1 MVKKPTLIVLLCA
14 VILGA
19 AVYYFDWK
27 KGEQKKLDTTDT
39 SKPVFTTFQGSEIS
53 SFTISHPAQPST
65 PAIQF
70 EKRAGDWQIIQ
81 PVATEA
87 DQSTAGGIVDQIA
100 SARVAQTEPG
110 SEDRRK
116 AYGLDPAQISIDFQ
130 LANGAKH
137 SILLGN
143 QDFTNEYAYAIVDG
157 GQSVSLLPQLLA
169 TSAGKSLDDMR
180 DRAVLHFATEDVNA
194 IDLKNST
201 GGVTLS
207 KAGDQW
213 KIEKPEAVGAGHDAV
228 SSLLDAVNDAKFVSV
243 VSETPDNLAKYGL
256 ATPAITF
263 SAVNTKGQKNT
274 LIVGKKDGNAY
285 FARDDSRPTIFRI
298 DADLE
303 GKLAETFADLRDKQ
317 ILHADT
323 SDLKSFQLQTA
334 RGSFTLV
341 PKPGDPAEWIFDS
354 PADQK
359 GKAAASWKV
368 LDPLGS
374 MQAEEVIDHPS
385 PAQLAQLSNPAVHV
399 TLTGKDGKDLN
410 LRVSNLTGDAAYAQ
424 VDGTPALFKIKKSD
438 FDQLNVGPGDLSA
451 GNVTLPQER

>member
-14 VILGA
+14 VVLGA

-27 KGEQKKLDTTDT
+27 KGEAKKLDTADT
-39 SKPVFTTFQGSEIS
+39 SKPVFTGFQGSDIRS
-53 SFTISHPAQPST
+53 ITISHPAQPST
-65 PAIQF
+65 ASIQF
-70 EKRAGDWQIIQ
+70 EKRAGDWQIVQ
-81 PVATEA
+81 PLATEA

-100 SARVAQTEPG
+100 GARVAQTEPG

-137 SILLGN
+137 SILLGS

-157 GQSVSLLPQLLA
+157 GPSVSLLPQLLS

-180 DRAVLHFATEDVNA
+180 DRAVLHLATEDVHS
-194 IDLKNST
+194 IDLKNSS
-201 GGVTLS
+201 GDVTLS
-207 KAGDQW
+207 KTDDQW
-213 KIEKPEAVGAGHDAV
+213 KIKKPEAVGAGHDAV
-228 SSLLDAVNDAKFVSV
+228 DSLLQAVNNAKIVSV
-243 VSETPDNLAKYGL
+243 ASETPDNLAKYGL
-256 ATPAITF
+256 TSPAITF
-263 SAVNTKGQKNT
+263 SAANGKGEKAT

-285 FARDDSRPTIFRI
+285 FARDGSRPTIFRI

-303 GKLAETFADLRDKQ
+303 GKLGQRFGDLRDKQ

-323 SDLKSFQLQTA
+323 SDLRRFQLHSA

-341 PKPGDPAEWIFDS
+341 PKPGDPTAWIFDS
-354 PADQK
+354 PPDQK

-368 LDPLGS
+368 LDPLGT
-374 MQAEEVIDHPS
+374 MQAEDVIDHPS
-385 PAQLAQLSNPAVHV
+385 PAQLAQLRSPAVQV

-410 LRVSNLTGDAAYAQ
+410 LRVSNLTGDTAYAQ
-424 VDGTPALFKIKKSD
+424 LDGNPVLFKMKKSD
-438 FDQLNVGPGDLSA
+438 FDQLNVTAGDLSA
-451 GNVTLPQER
+451 GNVTLP

>member
-14 VILGA
+14 IVLGA

-27 KGEQKKLDTTDT
+27 KGEEKKLVTTDL
-39 SKPVFTTFQGSEIS
+39 SKPVFTSFQGSDIR
-53 SFTISHPAQPST
+53 SFTISRPAQPST

-70 EKRAGDWQIIQ
+70 EKRAGDWQIVQ
-81 PVATEA
+81 PLATEA

-100 SARVAQTEPG
+100 SARVAQSEPG

-116 AYGLDPAQISIDFQ
+116 AYGLDPAQISIDFE
-130 LANGAKH
+130 LASGAKH
-137 SILLGN
+137 SLLLGN
-143 QDFTNEYAYAIVDG
+143 QDFTSEYAYAIVDG

-169 TSAGKSLDDMR
+169 TSASKSLDDMR
-180 DRAVLHFATEDVNA
+180 DRAALHLATEDINSIV
-194 IDLKNST
+194 LKNSS
-201 GGVTLS
+201 GDITLS
-207 KAGDQW
+207 KAADQW

-228 SSLLDAVNDAKFVSV
+228 DSLLEGVNNAKIVSV
-243 VSETPDNLAKYGL
+243 ASETPDNLAKYGL
-256 ATPAITF
+256 ASPVITF
-263 SAVNTKGQKNT
+263 SAANAKGQKAT
-274 LIVGKKDGNAY
+274 LIVGKKDGDAY

-303 GKLAETFADLRDKQ
+303 GKLSQGFADLRDKQ

-323 SDLKSFQLQTA
+323 SELKRFQLQTA
-334 RGSFTLV
+334 RGSFALV
-341 PKPGDPAEWIFDS
+341 PKASDPAEWTFDS

-368 LDPLGS
+368 LDPLGT

-410 LRVSNLTGDAAYAQ
+410 LRVSNLTGDTAYAQ
-424 VDGTPALFKIKKSD
+424 VDGNPALFKIKKSD
-438 FDQLNVGPGDLSA
+438 FDQLNVTAGDLSA
-451 GNVTLPQER
+451 GNVTLR

>member
-14 VILGA
+14 IVLGA

-27 KGEQKKLDTTDT
+27 KGSEKKPDTADA
-39 SKPVFTTFQGSEIS
+39 SKPAFTGFQASDIA

-70 EKRAGDWQIIQ
+70 EKRDGVWRIVQ
-81 PVATEA
+81 PVSTEA
-87 DQSTAGGIVDQIA
+87 DQPTAGGIVDQIA
-100 SARVAQTEPG
+100 DARVAQTEPG

-116 AYGLDPAQISIDFQ
+116 AYGLDPAQISVDFK
-130 LANGAKH
+130 LANGATH
-137 SILLGN
+137 TILLGN
-143 QDFTNEYAYAIVDG
+143 QDFTNEYAYALVDG

-180 DRAVLHFATEDVNA
+180 DRAVLHLAPEDIHS
-194 IDLKNST
+194 IDLKNSS
-201 GGVTLS
+201 GDVTIS
-207 KAGDQW
+207 KADDQW

-228 SSLLDAVNDAKFVSV
+228 DSLLEAVNNAKIVSIA
-243 VSETPDNLAKYGL
+243 SETPDNLAKYGL
-256 ATPAITF
+256 ASPGITF
-263 SAVNTKGQKNT
+263 SAANAKGQKAT
-274 LIVGKKDGNAY
+274 LMVGKKDGNAY

-303 GKLAETFADLRDKQ
+303 GKLAQKFGDLRDKQ

-323 SDLKSFQLQTA
+323 SELKRFQLQTA

-341 PKPGDPAEWIFDS
+341 PKPSDPAEWIFDS

-359 GKAAASWKV
+359 GKVAASWKV
-368 LDPLGS
+368 LDPLGT
-374 MQAEEVIDHPS
+374 MQAAEVIDHPS
-385 PAQLAQLSNPAVHV
+385 PAQLAQLSNPAVHL

-410 LRVSNLTGDAAYAQ
+410 LRVSNLTGDTAYAQ
-424 VDGTPALFKIKKSD
+424 VDGNPALFKIKKSD
-438 FDQLNVGPGDLSA
+438 FDQLNVTAGDLSA
-451 GNVTLPQER
+451 GNVTLQ

>member
-14 VILGA
+14 IVLGA

-27 KGEQKKLDTTDT
+27 KGEEKKLDTTDT
-39 SKPVFTTFQGSEIS
+39 SKPVFTSFQGSDIR
-53 SFTISHPAQPST
+53 SFTISRPAQPAT

-70 EKRAGDWQIIQ
+70 EKRAGDWQIVQ

-87 DQSTAGGIVDQIA
+87 DQSTAGGIVDQVA
-100 SARVAQTEPG
+100 SARVAQTLPG
-110 SEDRRK
+110 AEDRRK

-137 SILLGN
+137 SILLGK

-157 GQSVSLLPQLLA
+157 GQSVSLLPQLLS
-169 TSAGKSLDDMR
+169 TSASKSLDDLR
-180 DRAVLHFATEDVNA
+180 DRAVLHLATEDINS
-194 IDLKNST
+194 IDLKNSS
-201 GGVTLS
+201 GELTLS
-207 KAGDQW
+207 KADDQW
-213 KIEKPEAVGAGHDAV
+213 KIEKPLAVGAGHDAV
-228 SSLLDAVNDAKFVSV
+228 DSLLEAVNNAKIVSV
-243 VSETPDNLAKYGL
+243 ASETPDNLAKYGL
-256 ATPAITF
+256 ASPAVTF
-263 SAVNTKGQKNT
+263 SAANAKGPKAT

-303 GKLAETFADLRDKQ
+303 GKLAQRFTDLRDKQ

-323 SDLKSFQLQTA
+323 SELKRFQLQTA
-334 RGSFTLV
+334 RGSLTLI
-341 PKPGDPAEWIFDS
+341 PKPSDPAEWIFDS

-368 LDPLGS
+368 LDPLGT

-385 PAQLAQLSNPAVHV
+385 PAQLAQLSNPAVHL

-410 LRVSNLTGDAAYAQ
+410 LRVSNLTGDTAYAQ
-424 VDGTPALFKIKKSD
+424 VDGNPALFKIKKSD
-438 FDQLNVGPGDLSA
+438 FDQLNVTAGDLSA
-451 GNVTLPQER
+451 GNVTLQ

>member
-14 VILGA
+14 IVLGV

-27 KGEQKKLDTTDT
+27 KGNEKKPDTADT
-39 SKPVFTTFQGSEIS
+39 SKPVFTSFQGSDIK
-53 SFTISHPAQPST
+53 SFTISRPAQSAT

-70 EKRAGDWQIIQ
+70 EKRAGDWQIVQ

-157 GQSVSLLPQLLA
+157 GQSVSLLPQLLS
-169 TSAGKSLDDMR
+169 TSAGKALDDMR
-180 DRAVLHFATEDVNA
+180 DRAVLHFAPEDIDS
-194 IDLKNST
+194 IDLKNSS
-201 GGVTLS
+201 GDVAIS
-207 KAGDQW
+207 KANDQW
-213 KIEKPEAVGAGHDAV
+213 KIEKPEPVGAGHDAV
-228 SSLLDAVNDAKFVSV
+228 DSLLQAANNAKIVSV
-243 VSETPDNLAKYGL
+243 ASETPDNLAKYGL
-256 ATPAITF
+256 ASPAITL
-263 SAVNTKGQKNT
+263 SVADSKGKKAT

-298 DADLE
+298 DADLQA
-303 GKLAETFADLRDKQ
+303 KLAQKFGDLRDKQ

-323 SDLKSFQLQTA
+323 SDLKRFQLQTA
-334 RGSFTLV
+334 SGSFTLV
-341 PKPGDPAEWIFDS
+341 PKPSDPAEWVFDS

-359 GKAAASWKV
+359 GKVAASWKV
-368 LDPLGS
+368 LDPLGT
-374 MQAEEVIDHPS
+374 MQADEVIDHPS
-385 PAQLAQLSNPAVHV
+385 PAQLAQLSNPAVHL

-410 LRVSNLTGDAAYAQ
+410 LRISKLTGDTAYAQ
-424 VDGTPALFKIKKSD
+424 VEGNPALFKIKKSE
-438 FDQLNVGPGDLSA
+438 FDQLNVTAGDLSA
-451 GNVTLPQER
+451 GSVTLQ

>member
-14 VILGA
+14 IVLGA

-27 KGEQKKLDTTDT
+27 KGEEKKLDTTDT
-39 SKPVFTTFQGSEIS
+39 SKPVFTSFQGSDIR
-53 SFTISHPAQPST
+53 SFTISRPAQPAT

-70 EKRAGDWQIIQ
+70 EKRAGDWQIVQ

-87 DQSTAGGIVDQIA
+87 DQSTAGGIVDQVA
-100 SARVAQTEPG
+100 SARVAQTLPG
-110 SEDRRK
+110 AEDRRK

-137 SILLGN
+137 SILLGK

-157 GQSVSLLPQLLA
+157 GQSVSLLPQLLS
-169 TSAGKSLDDMR
+169 TSASKSLDDLR
-180 DRAVLHFATEDVNA
+180 DRAVLHLATEDINS
-194 IDLKNST
+194 IDLKNSS
-201 GGVTLS
+201 GELTLS
-207 KAGDQW
+207 KADDQW

-228 SSLLDAVNDAKFVSV
+228 DSLLEAVNNAKIVSV
-243 VSETPDNLAKYGL
+243 ASETPDNLAKYGL
-256 ATPAITF
+256 ASPAVTF
-263 SAVNTKGQKNT
+263 SAANAKGQKAT

-303 GKLAETFADLRDKQ
+303 GKLAQKFTDLRDKQ

-323 SDLKSFQLQTA
+323 SELRRFQLQTA
-334 RGSFTLV
+334 RGSLTLV
-341 PKPGDPAEWIFDS
+341 PKSSDPAEWIFDS

-368 LDPLGS
+368 LDPLGT

-385 PAQLAQLSNPAVHV
+385 PAQLAQLSNPAVHL

-410 LRVSNLTGDAAYAQ
+410 LRVSNLTGDTAYAQ
-424 VDGTPALFKIKKSD
+424 VDGNPALFKIKKSD
-438 FDQLNVGPGDLSA
+438 FDQLNVTAGDLSA
-451 GNVTLPQER
+451 GNVTLQ

>member
-14 VILGA
+14 IVLGA

-27 KGEQKKLDTTDT
+27 KGEEKKLDTTDT
-39 SKPVFTTFQGSEIS
+39 SRPVFTSFQGSDIR
-53 SFTISHPAQPST
+53 SFTISHPAQPAI

-70 EKRAGDWQIIQ
+70 EKRSGDWQIVQ
-81 PVATEA
+81 PVATKA

-100 SARVAQTEPG
+100 SARVAQTLPG
-110 SEDRRK
+110 AEDRRK

-130 LANGAKH
+130 LANGARH
-137 SILLGN
+137 SILLGK

-157 GQSVSLLPQLLA
+157 GQSVSLLPQLLS
-169 TSAGKSLDDMR
+169 TSAGKPLDDMR
-180 DRAVLHFATEDVNA
+180 DRAVLHLATEDIHS
-194 IDLKNST
+194 IDLKNSS
-201 GGVTLS
+201 GEVTLS
-207 KAGDQW
+207 KADDQW

-228 SSLLDAVNDAKFVSV
+228 DSLLEAVNNAKIVSV
-243 VSETPDNLAKYGL
+243 ASETPDTLAKYGL
-256 ATPAITF
+256 ASPAVTF
-263 SAVNTKGQKNT
+263 SAANGKGQKAT

-303 GKLAETFADLRDKQ
+303 GKLGQRFDDLRDKQ
-317 ILHADT
+317 IVHADT
-323 SDLKSFQLQTA
+323 SELKRFELQTA

-341 PKPGDPAEWIFDS
+341 PKPSDPAEWIFDS

-368 LDPLGS
+368 LDPLGT

-385 PAQLAQLSNPAVHV
+385 PAQLAQLSNPAVHLI
-399 TLTGKDGKDLN
+399 LTGKDGKDLN
-410 LRVSNLTGDAAYAQ
+410 VRVSNLIGDTAYAQ
-424 VDGTPALFKIKKSD
+424 VDGNPALFKIKKSD
-438 FDQLNVGPGDLSA
+438 FDQLNLTAGDLSA
-451 GNVTLPQER
+451 GNVTLQ

>member
-14 VILGA
+14 IVLGA

-27 KGEQKKLDTTDT
+27 KGEEKKLVSTDT
-39 SKPVFTTFQGSEIS
+39 SKPVFTGFLGSDIR

-70 EKRAGDWQIIQ
+70 EKRAGDWQIVQ

-110 SEDRRK
+110 SGDRRK

-157 GQSVSLLPQLLA
+157 GQSVSLLPQLLS

-180 DRAVLHFATEDVNA
+180 DRAVLHLATEDIDS
-194 IDLKNST
+194 IDLKNSS
-201 GGVTLS
+201 GDITLL
-207 KAGDQW
+207 KADDQW
-213 KIEKPEAVGAGHDAV
+213 KIEKPEALGAGHDAV
-228 SSLLDAVNDAKFVSV
+228 DSLLEAVNNAKIVSV
-243 VSETPDNLAKYGL
+243 ASETSDSLAKYGL
-256 ATPAITF
+256 ASPGITF
-263 SAVNTKGQKNT
+263 TAANAKGPKAT

-303 GKLAETFADLRDKQ
+303 GKLAQRSDDLRDKQ

-323 SDLKSFQLQTA
+323 SELKRFQLQTA
-334 RGSFTLV
+334 RGSFALV
-341 PKPGDPAEWIFDS
+341 PKPGDPSGWIFDS

-368 LDPLGS
+368 LDPLAI

-385 PAQLAQLSNPAVHV
+385 PAELAQLSNPAVHV

-410 LRVSNLTGDAAYAQ
+410 LRVSNLSGDTAYAQ
-424 VDGTPALFKIKKSD
+424 VDGNPALFKIKKSD
-438 FDQLNVGPGDLSA
+438 FDQLNVTAGDLSA
-451 GNVTLPQER
+451 PDVTLH